1 MHRLRGLCA
10 CMSEE
15 GDSYGKRVEYK
26 RELRGWKTILFLF
39 DKPGYPESGRI
50 ASGSEKVDTPGKTR
64 VLY

>member
-39 DKPGYPESGRI
+39 DKPGYPESGRS
-50 ASGSEKVDTPGKTR
+50 ASES
-64 VLY
+64 